1 MKRSF
6 TASVWKEGR
15 WFVAQCREVDVASQG
30 KTEEDALEN
39 LQEALKLHFT
49 PPCPTA
55 PPKVRPVEIEIS
67 AA

>member
-1 MKRSF
+1 MKRTF
-6 TASVWKEGR
+6 TANLWEEGD

-30 KTEEDALEN
+30 KTEEDALKN

-49 PPCPTA
+49 PPCATVL
-55 PPKVRPVEIEIS
+55 PKVRPVEVEVS